1 MNDKIKVA
9 IAIAVGLVGGGI
21 LSTLGGGSEVT
32 KNTLLGSKSVPNT
45 ILVGDFP
52 EWTRNGSAFRCQDG
66 KVQGCIGGSNCGTAG
81 RTGTDQPVAVCQK
94 CVNWIDID
102 ELLTDKPDFNTNML
116 LQVDPNYGPN

>member
-1 MNDKIKVA
+1 MNNKVKL
-9 IAIAVGLVGGGI
+9 AIAVVVGVVGGGLI
-21 LSTLGGGSEVT
+21 STFGGSEAP
-32 KNTLLGSKSVPNT
+32 KNTLLGSNP
-45 ILVGDFP
+45 VGDFP

-102 ELLTDKPDFNTNML
+102 ELLTDKPDFDTNML
-116 LQVDPNYGPN
+116 LQVDPNYGPK